1 MPITIKVL
9 EPVDGELVKFEVTW
23 TSDHEIGPVYL
34 DEIENGAPRHA
45 IVFFKAGKGDGL
57 EKSTHIISTG
67 ITHDPSHAVPQT
79 FTALAVQDA
88 QVVAK
93 DRKRVRNARS
103 AVQ

>member
-23 TSDHEIGPVYL
+23 TSDHEFGSVYM
-34 DEIENGAPRHA
+34 DEIEEGAPRHA
-45 IVFFKAGKGDGL
+45 IVFFKAGKGDGI
-57 EKSTHIISTG
+57 EKSSETISTG
-67 ITHDPSHAVPQT
+67 ITHDTSHAVAQT
-79 FTALAVQDA
+79 FTALAVQGD